1 MTMKELRGI
10 HKLSQSALAEALGVN
25 PRTISRIEN
34 GDLKLSPKLAEKVW
48 EVYRVS
54 LEVPVPEKKP
64 ARKKAPLRVIIQ
76 SPYGGEITP
85 EEIAA
90 KIPEQATDVYVRVD
104 QNKLWWLKNDEEYGS
119 VSIWE

>member
-1 MTMKELRGI
+1 MTIKEMREI
-10 HKLSQSALAEALGVN
+10 NKLSQSALAKALGVN

-34 GDLKLSPKLAEKVW
+34 GQLKVSPKMAEKVW
-48 EVYRVS
+48 ELYRVS
-54 LEVPVPEKKP
+54 LDVPVQEKKR
-64 ARKKAPLRVIIQ
+64 AKKVPLRVIIQ

-104 QNKLWWLKNDEEYGS
+104 QNKLWWLKKDEEYGS

>member
-1 MTMKELRGI
+1 MREI
-10 HKLSQSALAEALGVN
+10 NKLSQSALAKALGVN

-34 GDLKLSPKLAEKVW
+34 GQLKVSPKMAEKVW
-48 EVYRVS
+48 EMYRVS
-54 LEVPVPEKKP
+54 LDVPVQEKKR
-64 ARKKAPLRVIIQ
+64 AKKAPLRVISQ

>member
-1 MTMKELRGI
+1 MTIKEMREI
-10 HKLSQSALAEALGVN
+10 NKLSQSALAKALDVN

-34 GDLKLSPKLAEKVW
+34 GQLKVSPKMAEKVW
-48 EVYRVS
+48 ELYRVS
-54 LEVPVPEKKP
+54 LDVPVQEKKR
-64 ARKKAPLRVIIQ
+64 AKKAPLRVIIQ

>member
-1 MTMKELRGI
+1 MTIKEMREI
-10 HKLSQSALAEALGVN
+10 NKLSQSALAKALGVN

-34 GDLKLSPKLAEKVW
+34 RQLKVSPKMAEKVW
-48 EVYRVS
+48 EMYRVS
-54 LEVPVPEKKP
+54 LDVPVQEKKR
-64 ARKKAPLRVIIQ
+64 AKKAPLRVIIQ

>member
-1 MTMKELRGI
+1 MTIKEMREI
-10 HKLSQSALAEALGVN
+10 NKLSQSALAKALGVN

-34 GDLKLSPKLAEKVW
+34 GQLKVSPKMAEKVW
-48 EVYRVS
+48 ELYRVS
-54 LEVPVPEKKP
+54 LDVPVQEKKR
-64 ARKKAPLRVIIQ
+64 AKKAPLRVIIQ

-104 QNKLWWLKNDEEYGS
+104 QNRLWWLKNDEEYGS

>member
-1 MTMKELRGI
+1 MTIKEMREI
-10 HKLSQSALAEALGVN
+10 NKLSQSALAKALGVN

-34 GDLKLSPKLAEKVW
+34 GQLKVSPKMAEKVW
-48 EVYRVS
+48 EMYRVS
-54 LEVPVPEKKP
+54 LDVPVQEKKR
-64 ARKKAPLRVIIQ
+64 AKKAPLRVIIQ

-104 QNKLWWLKNDEEYGS
+104 QNRLWWLKNDEEYGS

>member
-1 MTMKELRGI
+1 MTIKEMREI
-10 HKLSQSALAEALGVN
+10 NKLSQSALAKALGVN

-34 GDLKLSPKLAEKVW
+34 RQLKVSPKMAEKVW
-48 EVYRVS
+48 EMYRVS
-54 LEVPVPEKKP
+54 LDVPVQEKK
-64 ARKKAPLRVIIQ
+64 RTKKAPLRVIIQ

>member
-1 MTMKELRGI
+1 MTIKEMREI
-10 HKLSQSALAEALGVN
+10 NKLSQSALAKALGVN

-34 GDLKLSPKLAEKVW
+34 GQLKVSPKMAEKVW
-48 EVYRVS
+48 ELYRVS
-54 LEVPVPEKKP
+54 LDVPVQEKK
-64 ARKKAPLRVIIQ
+64 RVKKAPLRVIIQ

>member
-1 MTMKELRGI
+1 MTIKEMREI
-10 HKLSQSALAEALGVN
+10 NKLSQSALAKALGVN

-34 GDLKLSPKLAEKVW
+34 GQLKVSPKMAEKVW
-48 EVYRVS
+48 ELYRVS
-54 LEVPVPEKKP
+54 LDVPVQEKKR
-64 ARKKAPLRVIIQ
+64 AKKAPLRVIIQ

>member
-1 MTMKELRGI
+1 MTIKEMREI
-10 HKLSQSALAEALGVN
+10 NKLSQSALAKALGVN

-34 GDLKLSPKLAEKVW
+34 GQLKVSPKMAEKVW
-48 EVYRVS
+48 ELYRVS
-54 LEVPVPEKKP
+54 LDVPVQEKK
-64 ARKKAPLRVIIQ
+64 RTKKAPLRVIIQ